1 MKGNMMIAL
10 AAIYMLVIELL
21 VTTAVFYMVS
31 IWTQLPVDNNY
42 MWIGLCILAAATS
55 SAMIASATISITSL
69 KK

>member
-21 VTTAVFYMVS
+21 TTTAVFYAIT
-31 IWTQLPVDNNY
+31 IWTQFPVDNNSLR
-42 MWIGLCILAAATS
+42 IGLCIMAAATS
-55 SAMIASATISITSL
+55 SAMIAGAVISIMDI